1 MYTIGP
7 INYGPP
13 ELMGLPTVVAFFFS
27 ILRIVP
33 VGAIVPIKIAWH
45 RLDSPA

>member
-13 ELMGLPTVVAFFFS
+13 QQGGTHNEK
-27 ILRIVP
+27 
-33 VGAIVPIKIAWH
+33 GADGKIWSGS
-45 RLDSPA
+45 L